1 MPNSSPVPDPI
12 QIFDRL
18 ALRRNRARAAAL
30 GDSADFLFVE
40 SAERLADRLA
50 DINRRF
56 PRVLDLGCRN
66 GQLGRAMR
74 GRAGIE
80 WMVAA
85 DPSPGFARLTPAP
98 RLAAESEA
106 LPFAPRS
113 FDAVFSN
120 LALHWTNDL
129 PGALLQLR
137 QMLRPDGLLL
147 AALFGGDTL
156 NELRQAWLEAESEME
171 NGASPR
177 VSLFADP
184 RDLAGLLQRAGFAL
198 PVVDS
203 DRIEVTYSDALKLM
217 QDLRLMGEAN
227 TSTLRRRNLTRRTT
241 LLKAAAIYQSRFA
254 RADGRLRATFEIVT
268 LTAWAPHESQQ
279 KPLRPGSAESR
290 LADALK
296 TGERS
301 ADEKAGR

>member
-1 MPNSSPVPDPI
+1 MPSSSPIPDPI
-12 QIFDRL
+12 QIFDRR

-50 DINRRF
+50 DVNRRF
-56 PRVLDLGCRN
+56 PRALDLGCRN
-66 GQLGRAMR
+66 GQLGQALR

-85 DPSPGFARLTPAP
+85 DPSPGFARLAPAP

-106 LPFAPRS
+106 LPFAPHS

-156 NELRQAWLEAESEME
+156 HELRQAWLEAESEME

-279 KPLRPGSAESR
+279 KPLRPGSAGSR

-296 TGERS
+296 TAERS
-301 ADEKAGR
+301 AGEKAGR